1 MSMEK
6 ECNVKHTEYSDSFYG
21 EYEPFLHNAGAFII
35 QKIEELLIKKQ
46 VQNIHKPI
54 EHYKMRV
61 KSEESMK
68 EKLARKELPI
78 TVSAALQQIHD
89 AVGVRIVCPFVDD
102 VYEVVKMLKEQP
114 EISIINEKDYI
125 RVPKENGY
133 RSYHL
138 IIKVSATHLDKQ
150 KDIFM
155 EIQLRTIAMDCWASL
170 EHQLKYKHNI
180 KHQELLVKELKRCA
194 DEMASTDL
202 NLQTIRDLIEDSN

>member
-138 IIKVSATHLDKQ
+138 IIKVSATYLDEQ